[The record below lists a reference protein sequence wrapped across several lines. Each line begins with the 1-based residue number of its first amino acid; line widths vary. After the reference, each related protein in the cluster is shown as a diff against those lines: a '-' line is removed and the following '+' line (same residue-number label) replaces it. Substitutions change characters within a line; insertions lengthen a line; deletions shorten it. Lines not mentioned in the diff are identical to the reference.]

1 MEGLRMHQLGFATQ
15 YSSYNELLQDSAFY
29 EDEEEGEDYIRTNF
43 TTEDVLDEN
52 EDFEDIM
59 FHDEQPEQS
68 PAKASEE
75 EFKSKRTTVDEFFRC
90 MICYENAVKPLMCP
104 YCSKFCCAKC
114 FKTWLSEHNCTC
126 PCCRRAID
134 TNSLVKVRFMCE
146 LNEVRANY
154 EKAVNNILSGARG
167 VSESKGTGAGL
178 CQQHEQEMKYFCKN
192 CSMPIC
198 SDCAMF
204 GKEHKGHEF
213 DHLKNIYDHSI
224 GKLRNRIGEAQTKV
238 TNMHQAI
245 KEIDGIMKKLKVNR
259 KEKKERITQVLEK
272 IWNKID
278 KEYQEKILTLKAQK
292 SRLLLTKGH

>member
-154 EKAVNNILSGARG
+154 EKG
-167 VSESKGTGAGL
+167 SE
-178 CQQHEQEMKYFCKN
+178 
-192 CSMPIC
+192 
-198 SDCAMF
+198 
-204 GKEHKGHEF
+204 
-213 DHLKNIYDHSI
+213 
-224 GKLRNRIGEAQTKV
+224 
-238 TNMHQAI
+238 
-245 KEIDGIMKKLKVNR
+245 
-259 KEKKERITQVLEK
+259 
-272 IWNKID
+272 
-278 KEYQEKILTLKAQK
+278 
-292 SRLLLTKGH
+292 